1 VTTFLLDTHVLLW
14 ALSEPRKLSALVSTH
29 LTDEANDLLVSA
41 ASAWEIATKFR
52 IGKLPGARPLLDHWD
67 EAIKRLRA
75 TPLAIAGDHA
85 RRAGLYQAEHRDP
98 FDRLLAAQAEL
109 VGCPLL
115 TTDKVFAEFPVAAI
129 W

>member
-1 VTTFLLDTHVLLW
+1 MNTFLLDSHVLLW
-14 ALSEPRKLSALVSTH
+14 AVAEPSRLSAVVVAH
-29 LTDEANDLLVSA
+29 LTDEANELLVSA

-52 IGKLPGARPLLDHWD
+52 IGKLPNARPLLDQWD
-67 EAIKRLRA
+67 DALKRLRA
-75 TPLAIAGDHA
+75 TPLAIDSTHA
-85 RRAGLYQAEHRDP
+85 RRAGMYQAEHRDP

-115 TTDKVFAEFPVAAI
+115 TIDKAFADFPIAAI